1 MDLKLNN
8 ILEQSKKLF
17 LKFGIKSLTMDDIAN
32 ELKVSKKTLYQ
43 FVSDKQDLVQRVMEK
58 YCSEDKIMVEE
69 IKKQAENAI
78 EESLLI
84 TKHVKQKF
92 ATIHP
97 SIHYDLE
104 KYYPEAY
111 LKMKEHQGHFVYDTM
126 RENIEK
132 GKVEGYYRED
142 ISAEIIARAY
152 VNTVYA
158 MIDRTDEVLMR
169 YDFGTIYVEFMKYH
183 LRGIASEKGHK
194 FLNNKLKTY
203 L

>member
-8 ILEQSKKLF
+8 ILEQSNKLF

-111 LKMKEHQGHFVYDTM
+111 LKMKDHQEHFVYETT

-132 GKVEGYYRED
+132 GKAEGYYRED

-152 VNTVYA
+152 VTTVYA